1 MALNMMKMECLEEA
15 VVRPLEKE
23 CMEEAVLRPL
33 ELECMEQAVLRPL
46 EKECME
52 EAVLRPV
59 ELDTGV
65 RTASRHLRD
74 RRCLMMVIRWTTRP
88 ARLDLLD
95 SKVLDV
101 FVFNSHVLDVFVFNS
116 IACLRL
122 LSF

>member
-1 MALNMMKMECLEEA
+1 MVELECLEEA
-15 VVRPLEKE
+15 VVRPLDLE
-23 CMEEAVLRPL
+23 CMEEAVLRPP
-33 ELECMEQAVLRPL
+33 ELEWMEMVP
-46 EKECME
+46 
-52 EAVLRPV
+52 LRPV

-65 RTASRHLRD
+65 RTASLHLSE
-74 RRCLMMVIRWTTRP
+74 RRCFRVMRATRP